1 MHGKINDG
9 CPGKGGITCCLIF
22 KSDYSCSNNDTTVD
36 IANMKSLGV
45 CAGLAVQWGAV
56 GDVGIVLDTMG
67 GNDTVITG
75 TLPQRIAS
83 CLTELDQFL
92 NLTQPV
98 VSSFV
103 PAEKQDKVKGDT
115 SDKASLVNSVAYI
128 LG

>member
-1 MHGKINDG
+1 M
-9 CPGKGGITCCLIF
+9 
-22 KSDYSCSNNDTTVD
+22 
-36 IANMKSLGV
+36 
-45 CAGLAVQWGAV
+45 QWGAV

-92 NLTQPV
+92 NLSQPV